1 MENSANVNSERILRD
16 LLAQNPSLALHEIRQ
31 AHPVF
36 ESMSVDHLS
45 LRVAQ
50 LIDGESLN
58 LLK

>member
-1 MENSANVNSERILRD
+1 MEHLRNVNSERILRD

-36 ESMSVDHLS
+36 ETMSVDHLA

-50 LIDGESLN
+50 VIDAGSSTLA
-58 LLK
+58 K

>member
-1 MENSANVNSERILRD
+1 MEHLRSVNSERILRE
-16 LLAQNPSLALHEIRQ
+16 LLMQNPSLALHEIRQ

-50 LIDGESLN
+50 LIGSETSPLA
-58 LLK
+58 K

>member
-1 MENSANVNSERILRD
+1 MENSANVNSERLLRD

-50 LIDGESLN
+50 VIDSGASPIA
-58 LLK
+58 K

>member
-1 MENSANVNSERILRD
+1 MENLRNVNSERILRE
-16 LLAQNPSLALHEIRQ
+16 LLAQNPALALHEIRQ

-50 LIDGESLN
+50 LIDSESLP
-58 LLK
+58 LQK